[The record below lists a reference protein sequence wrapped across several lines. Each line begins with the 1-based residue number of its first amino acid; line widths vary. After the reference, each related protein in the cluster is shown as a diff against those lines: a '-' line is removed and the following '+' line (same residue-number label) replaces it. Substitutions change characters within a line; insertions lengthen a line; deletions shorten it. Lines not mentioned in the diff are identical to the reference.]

1 MATPVT
7 PRVTAYLCCKEAAHA
22 LAFYTQAFGA
32 TEVMC
37 LKEPGTGK
45 IGHAEIKIGETLL
58 MLADEFPDF
67 GAVSPK
73 TLGGSPVKL
82 HLHVGDCDAV
92 VKQAVARGAKVIR
105 PVEDQFYGERSGTI
119 EDPFGHQWMVS
130 TTKENVSPAEMQ
142 KRYDALMKK

>member
-1 MATPVT
+1 MATNVT
-7 PRVTAYLCCKEAAHA
+7 PHVTAYICCKEAARA
-22 LAFYTQAFGA
+22 LDFYKQAFGA
-32 TEVMC
+32 TETMR
-37 LKEPGTGK
+37 LTEPGTGK
-45 IGHAEIKIGETLL
+45 IGHAEIKIGDTFV

-82 HLHVGDCDAV
+82 HLRVGDSDAV
-92 VKQAVARGAKVIR
+92 VTQAVAAGAKVIR
-105 PVEDQFYGERSGTI
+105 AVEDQFYGERSGTI

-130 TTKENVSPAEMQ
+130 ATKENVSAAEMQ